1 MRRVAERGGV
11 RRTAESREEEERE
24 GRRREKEKRE
34 GKQNGKEKKEK
45 EGREG
50 EKERDGAGFAA
61 PTAAGRARAP
71 VARDV
76 RDEG

>member
-1 MRRVAERGGV
+1 MEKRKRKKKG
-11 RRTAESREEEERE
+11 ERE
-24 GRRREKEKRE
+24 RK
-34 GKQNGKEKKEK
+34 
-45 EGREG
+45 
-50 EKERDGAGFAA
+50 RDGAGFAA